1 MPSSPVS
8 EKCQKRVGCRGYSF
22 TMPTAT
28 PPSHLIRVPSPIG
41 RIELT
46 ADDTHVLS
54 LRIERAGSLPHDD
67 LDENPNAV
75 LQLAAAQL
83 AEYFSGARR
92 EFDLPV
98 RLVGTPFQQAV
109 WAELNAIPFGGVL
122 SYGEVGLSTGRPTAG
137 RAVGGAVGANPVPI
151 IVPCHRILASNRRI
165 TGYSGGNGI
174 PTKQWLL
181 AHEGIAYA
189 P

>member
-1 MPSSPVS
+1 MS
-8 EKCQKRVGCRGYSF
+8 EKCQSRVGWRGYSF
-22 TMPTAT
+22 TMPTAEL
-28 PPSHLIRVPSPIG
+28 PRNLIRVPSPIG

-46 ADDTHVLS
+46 ADDSHILS
-54 LRIERAGSLPHDD
+54 LSIERAGALPHDD
-67 LDENPNAV
+67 LPENGNA
-75 LQLAAAQL
+75 LLERAAAQL
-83 AEYFSGARR
+83 AEYFAGTRR
-92 EFDLPV
+92 DFDLPV
-98 RLVGTPFQQAV
+98 RLVGTPFQQSV

-165 TGYSGGNGI
+165 TGYSGGNGV

-181 AHEGIAYA
+181 AHEGIAYT

>member
-1 MPSSPVS
+1 MS
-8 EKCQKRVGCRGYSF
+8 EKRQKPVGCRGYSF

-28 PPSHLIRVPSPIG
+28 TPPHLIRIGSPIG
-41 RIELT
+41 RIEVT

-54 LRIERAGSLPHDD
+54 LAMERDGHLPHDA
-67 LDENPNAV
+67 LDENPNELLRRAAT
-75 LQLAAAQL
+75 QLE
-83 AEYFSGARR
+83 EYFAGTRR
-92 EFDLPV
+92 DFDLPV
-98 RLVGTPFQQAV
+98 RLVGTPFQQSV
-109 WAELNAIPFGGVL
+109 WAELNAIPWGGVL

-165 TGYSGGNGI
+165 TGYSGGNGV

-181 AHEGIAYA
+181 AHEGIAYT